1 MRTMKTRSGGVSLLL
16 TLLTISGAAAAQA
29 TPGGDGLARLAEA
42 PRTGAPE
49 AWLQEDP
56 GAQAYKEAREAL
68 NAGRY
73 QEAARGFERLRNRYP
88 KSGYVP
94 DSYYYQA
101 FALSREGSRASL
113 THAVE
118 LLRTEQREHPK
129 AGTVQDAAELR
140 VRLEGQLARQGDAN
154 SAAAVAEQA
163 SQPCQGDQE
172 VRLAALSALLNMNA
186 DRAVP
191 ILQEVLKNRDQ
202 CSAELRRRA
211 VFLLAQ
217 KMTDSSV
224 STLLDLAQRN
234 PDPDPE
240 VRKQAVFWLSQVDTP
255 AALSALESILEDGN
269 DPELQQTALFAI
281 SQRDDEASV
290 RVLRRYAERTDAPKE
305 LREKAIFWIGQSEE
319 AGGPRYLM
327 DLFGKL
333 QDPDLKEKAIF
344 GIAQGGGA
352 EARSWLLAR
361 AMDSQESV
369 DLRKNA
375 LFWAGQAEAL
385 DASDLAKL
393 YASLDDPELKAQVIF
408 VASQEDQK
416 GAVDFLMNV
425 AKTEKDKDLRQ
436 KAIFWLG
443 QSDDPRAADFLL
455 DLIRR

>member
-1 MRTMKTRSGGVSLLL
+1 MRTMKTTTGGVALVL
-16 TLLTISGAAAAQA
+16 TLLTISGAAAQA
-29 TPGGDGLARLAEA
+29 TPGGGGFARLAET
-42 PRTGAPE
+42 PRTRAPE

-56 GAQAYKEAREAL
+56 GAQAYKAAREAL
-68 NAGRY
+68 NSGRY
-73 QEAARGFERLRNRYP
+73 QEAARGFERLRTRYP

-101 FALSREGSRASL
+101 FALSRAGSRASL
-113 THAVE
+113 SRAVE
-118 LLRTEQREHPK
+118 LLRTEEKDHPK
-129 AGTVQDAAELR
+129 AATVQDAAELR
-140 VRLEGQLARQGDAN
+140 VRLEGQLARQGDAS
-154 SAAAVAEQA
+154 SAAAIAQQA
-163 SQPCQGDQE
+163 SQPCEGDQD
-172 VRLAALSALLNMNA
+172 VRLAALSALLNMKS

-240 VRKQAVFWLSQVDTP
+240 VRKAAVFWLSQVDTP
-255 AALSALESILEDGN
+255 AALSALESILKDGK
-269 DPELQQTALFAI
+269 DPELKQTALFAI
-281 SQRDDEASV
+281 SQRDDSASM
-290 RVLRRYAERTDAPKE
+290 RVLRGYAERSGAPKE

-319 AGGPRYLM
+319 AGGSHYLM
-327 DLFGKL
+327 DLYGRL

-352 EARSWLLAR
+352 EARTWLLAR
-361 AMDSQESV
+361 AMDPRESV

-375 LFWAGQAEAL
+375 LFWAGQEGAL
-385 DASDLAKL
+385 DQSDLARL
-393 YASLDDPELKAQVIF
+393 YTSFEDPELKGQVIF
-408 VASQEDQK
+408 AASQEDQK

-443 QSDDPRAADFLL
+443 QSNDPRVAEFLL